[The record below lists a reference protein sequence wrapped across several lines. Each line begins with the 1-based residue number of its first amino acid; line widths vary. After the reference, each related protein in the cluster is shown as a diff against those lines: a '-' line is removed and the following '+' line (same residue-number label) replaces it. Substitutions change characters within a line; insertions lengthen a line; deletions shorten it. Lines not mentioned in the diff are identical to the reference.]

1 MLLPCLVFG
10 GLGGLFAFRGKAD
23 ASGAGVQILY
33 SKGDG
38 VALVQFAVLVALLGI
53 LDDSSG
59 QQTGDRTTIMNETL
73 ISAISY
79 LYENMTDP
87 IDAETLTKELYTSE
101 NILRVQFKNRLNSS
115 YKHPRWEALLKLK
128 K

>member
-59 QQTGDRTTIMNETL
+59 QQTGDARGQRNKETVG
-73 ISAISY
+73 SA
-79 LYENMTDP
+79 
-87 IDAETLTKELYTSE
+87 A
-101 NILRVQFKNRLNSS
+101 FNRAA
-115 YKHPRWEALLKLK
+115 YR
-128 K
+128 